1 MQIIRNK
8 KYTPRNHFVYEN
20 NYFRFIPFLKLKK
33 LLNRNNIDL
42 DNKTL
47 LIASCGSGID
57 AYYLKKTY
65 KPKKIYFAD
74 ITINAIE
81 KAQSNFSDQS
91 FILSDNHNLAFKEN
105 SFDYVFIGDSIHHL
119 KEPIR
124 GVYELLRV
132 ARYGLM
138 VIEPNDSWFMRLFEK
153 LGLAHE
159 YEPTQGNY
167 VYRFN
172 KRDVHKITKAMFL
185 KYNVIRCFAIHKVAK
200 NNIELQ
206 FFKVLNWVANIICH
220 SLGNYIIFLIK
231 KEIDLPKCMQKRF

>member
-1 MQIIRNK
+1 MQIIRDK
-8 KYTPRNHFVYEN
+8 KYSPRDPFVYEN

-33 LLNRNNIDL
+33 LLTKNNIDL
-42 DNKTL
+42 NNKTI

-57 AYYLKKTY
+57 AYYLKKIY
-65 KPKKIYFAD
+65 KPKKIYFTD
-74 ITINAIE
+74 IAINAIE

-91 FILSDNHNLAFKEN
+91 FILTDNHRLAFKEN
-105 SFDYVFIGDSIHHL
+105 CFDYVFIGDSIHHL
-119 KEPIR
+119 KEPNR
-124 GVYELLRV
+124 GIYELLKA

-138 VIEPNDSWFMRLFEK
+138 VIEPNDSWLTRLFEK

-172 KRDVHKITKAMFL
+172 KRDVHKIAKALFL
-185 KYNVIRCFAIHKVAK
+185 KYNVIRCFAIHRITK

-206 FFKVLNWVANIICH
+206 LFKLLNWIANIICRD
-220 SLGNYIIFLIK
+220 LGNYIIFLIK
-231 KEIDLPKCMQKRF
+231 KELDLPKCMRK